1 MRRISPQDSRLTPV
15 RYAASQGT
23 GKDPTQLRLNGALNS
38 VRCRIISS
46 SMKGNF

>member
-23 GKDPTQLRLNGALNS
+23 GKDPTQLRLNGAPELGS
-38 VRCRIISS
+38 LPY
-46 SMKGNF
+46 NFILYER